1 MAKLSDLDIAT
12 VLQRAVEIGQKR
24 IKSANAPNYSDST
37 ASEKFLVALIKD
49 AMKEHG
55 FDESLVIH
63 HGGHAFPD
71 VTIETTTIGIELKG
85 TTSHHKFNGN
95 SVVASTMRPSLTKI
109 YLLYWIGQEKE
120 IGLRDYFDCVAYPVV
135 THSPRFQLDI
145 DLKRGESMFG
155 TQKGK
160 VGNVEDVIFRRSGG
174 IDSDKII
181 SWMAERA
188 RAKNETPWWISQ
200 DETLPTG
207 STGLKKCAE
216 LDQREREA
224 FLKNAFL
231 LFPQVFDRT
240 SRNKY
245 NDVVAWA
252 ISTHGVL
259 TTRDDYSAGGKVPI
273 TISAY
278 SSQTFDLPAVVER
291 AINALNSPAKVY
303 LDEVN
308 EALGRRFSTCD
319 EFLSFYKSRLKSTT
333 AHMYSA
339 IEAIDTKK
347 FGAKKFSEAL
357 SELLVQAIDK
367 RTII

>member
-1 MAKLSDLDIAT
+1 LEKKKINSAT
-12 VLQRAVEIGQKR
+12 
-24 IKSANAPNYSDST
+24 APNYSDSSV
-37 ASEKFLVALIKD
+37 SENFLINLIKD
-49 AMKEHG
+49 AMKDCG

-145 DLKRGESMFG
+145 DLQLGESMFG

-160 VGNVEDVIFRRSGG
+160 IGKVEDVIFRRTGG
-174 IDSDKII
+174 IDSEKII

-188 RAKNETPWWISQ
+188 RARKETPWWISQ
-200 DETLPTG
+200 DENLPTG

-216 LDQREREA
+216 LGQRDKEA

-231 LFPQVFDRT
+231 LFPQIFDRG
-240 SRNKY
+240 SRSKY
-245 NDVVAWA
+245 NEVVAWA
-252 ISTHGVL
+252 VSSHGVL
-259 TTRDDYSAGGKVPI
+259 TTRDDYSAGGK
-273 TISAY
+273 ISINIY
-278 SSQTFDLPAVVER
+278 INSSQTFDLPAVVLR
-291 AINALNSPAKVY
+291 AINALKSPAKIY

-308 EALGRRFSTCD
+308 EVLKSKFTTCD
-319 EFLSFYKSRLKSTT
+319 DYLSFYKSRLKSTT
-333 AHMYSA
+333 EHMYSA
-339 IEAIDTKK
+339 VEAKDTQRL
-347 FGAKKFSEAL
+347 GAKKFSDAL
-357 SELLVQAIDK
+357 SELLVQAID
-367 RTII
+367 RETII